1 MDRQAEMTETDRNVD
16 GGTLSYL
23 CVGIRIAERRLL
35 NNRYEGDDGGPP
47 RAVRQLQSQLLLIII
62 ILF

>member
-1 MDRQAEMTETDRNVD
+1 MDRRAEMTETDRNAD

-23 CVGIRIAERRLL
+23 CVRIAERRLL
-35 NNRYEGDDGGPP
+35 NNRYDRDDGGPL